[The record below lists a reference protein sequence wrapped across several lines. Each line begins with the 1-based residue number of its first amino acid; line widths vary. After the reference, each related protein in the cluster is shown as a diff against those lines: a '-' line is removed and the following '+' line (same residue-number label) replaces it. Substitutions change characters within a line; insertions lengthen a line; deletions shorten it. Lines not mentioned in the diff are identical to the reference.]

1 MVKQSQ
7 TKSLAFSA
15 ILVAFGILIPMV
27 MPIKVVIGPASFTLA
42 SHVPVFMAMFIAP
55 QVTFMVALGT
65 SLGFLLAGFP
75 IVIVTSLVCNDWSSS
90 ASKIS
95 KTFG

>member
-27 MPIKVVIGPASFTLA
+27 MPIKVV
-42 SHVPVFMAMFIAP
+42 
-55 QVTFMVALGT
+55 LGQLP
-65 SLGFLLAGFP
+65 SL
-75 IVIVTSLVCNDWSSS
+75 
-90 ASKIS
+90 
-95 KTFG
+95 